1 MIKKYPT
8 IYLIR
13 HGETEWNLE
22 GRYQGQKDSPL
33 TQKGREQAR
42 LNALKL
48 KKEIRNFDEVKIFAS
63 PLGRAKNS
71 AFIICDELNIDRD
84 RIIFDERIKEFDY
97 GIFEGQLK
105 SFCQTA
111 YAQEFNA
118 RETDKWS
125 YQIEGGE
132 SYEMVSKR
140 LQPWLDE
147 IKDEKIVIVMAHEMI
162 NRTLRGVYFNLEHN
176 KTLKLRQP
184 NDLVLLL
191 QGDEEKSVT

>member
-1 MIKKYPT
+1 MMKYPT

-22 GRYQGQKDSPL
+22 GRYQGQKNSPL

-42 LNALKL
+42 VNALKL
-48 KKEIRNFDEVKIFAS
+48 KKEIKNFDEVKIFSS
-63 PLGRAKNS
+63 PLGRAKDS
-71 AFIICDELNIDRD
+71 AFIICDELNIERD

-97 GIFEGQLK
+97 GIFEGELK
-105 SFCQTA
+105 SFCQTT
-111 YAQEFNA
+111 YAKEFNA
-118 RETDKWS
+118 RESDKWS
-125 YQIEGGE
+125 YQIEGGD
-132 SYEMVSKR
+132 SYEIVTKR
-140 LQPWLDE
+140 LKLWLNE
-147 IKDEKIVIVMAHEMI
+147 VKDEPVIIMIAHEMI
-162 NRTLRGVYFNLEHN
+162 NRALRGLYLNLEHN

>member
-1 MIKKYPT
+1 MKKYPT

-22 GRYQGQKDSPL
+22 GRYQGQKNSPL

-48 KKEIRNFDEVKIFAS
+48 QKEIKCFDEVKIFSS
-63 PLGRAKNS
+63 PLGRAKDS
-71 AFIICDELNIDRD
+71 AFIICDELNINRD

-111 YAQEFNA
+111 YAQAFNA
-118 RETDKWS
+118 REANKWN

-132 SYEMVSKR
+132 SYEIVSQR

-147 IKDEKIVIVMAHEMI
+147 IKDEKTVIVIAHEMI
-162 NRTLRGVYFNLEHN
+162 NRTLRGLYFDFEQN

-191 QGDEEKSVT
+191 QKNGERSVT

>member
-22 GRYQGQKDSPL
+22 GRYQGQKNSPL

-48 KKEIRNFDEVKIFAS
+48 KKEIKNFDEVKIFSS
-63 PLGRAKNS
+63 PLGRAKDS
-71 AFIICDELNIDRD
+71 AFIICDELNIERE
-84 RIIFDERIKEFDY
+84 RIIVDERIKEFDY
-97 GIFEGQLK
+97 GIFEGELK

-118 RETDKWS
+118 READKWS
-125 YQIEGGE
+125 YKIEGGD
-132 SYEMVSKR
+132 SYEIVTKR
-140 LQPWLDE
+140 LKLWLDE
-147 IKDEKIVIVMAHEMI
+147 VKDEPVIIMIAHEMI
-162 NRTLRGVYFNLEHN
+162 NRALRGLYLNLEHN

-184 NDLVLLL
+184 NDLLLLL